1 MADTNEFRHL
11 LRKLRT
17 EQGLSQDAVGAA
29 VHVSGSQVGHYE
41 SGRSVPPDDMAERL
55 DGVLQASGELRASAN
70 RSRGEAVAPWLR
82 PWADNESRAI
92 ALRTFEH
99 SVIPGLLQTEAYARA
114 IIEIGGHTL
123 EQVEE
128 AVRIRLARQARV
140 LDRPDPAI
148 LTAIIGEG
156 VLRPRGAVMKAQLE
170 HLVDV
175 GCRPNVHVR
184 VVPFSA
190 GLHSGMTGAFALA
203 TLPDGATV
211 VYMDAL
217 REGTVGSQVRDVRHA
232 VIAWESVNARALP
245 CEMSRDLILKA
256 IDDHDPE
263 VA

>member
-17 EQGLSQDAVGAA
+17 ERGMSQDALGAE
-29 VHVSGSQVGHYE
+29 VHISGSQIGHYE
-41 SGRSVPPDDMAERL
+41 SGRSVPVDDMAERL
-55 DGVLQASGELRASAN
+55 EQALGAGGELRSAAD

-82 PWADNESRAI
+82 SWADNEGRAI

-99 SVIPGLLQTEAYARA
+99 SVIPGLLQTESYARA
-114 IIEIGGHTL
+114 IIGVGEHTP
-123 EQVEE
+123 EQIEE
-128 AVRIRLARQARV
+128 AVRIRLARQATV

-156 VLRPRGAVMKAQLE
+156 ALCPRGAIMKAQLE
-170 HLVDV
+170 HLVDL

-190 GLHSGMTGAFALA
+190 GLHPGMAGTFAVA
-203 TLPDGATV
+203 TLPDGTTV
-211 VYMDAL
+211 VYLDAL
-217 REGTVGSQVRDVRHA
+217 GEGVVGSHVRDVRHA
-232 VIAWESVNARALP
+232 VVTWESVNARALP
-245 CEMSRDLILKA
+245 CDMSRDLILKA
-256 IDDHDPE
+256 IDNHDSR